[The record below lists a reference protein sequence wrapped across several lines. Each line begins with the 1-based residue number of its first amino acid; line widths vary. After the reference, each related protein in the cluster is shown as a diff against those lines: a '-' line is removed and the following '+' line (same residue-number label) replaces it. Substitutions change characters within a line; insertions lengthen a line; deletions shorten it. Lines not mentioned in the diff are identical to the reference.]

1 MVTTISSKHRTGD
14 FMRHALRLSVFA
26 LPEKT
31 GRNGSMDISGIVSGV
46 SIEEEHG
53 AKKKDVMATVSV
65 FNYDYA
71 MQEVVLFSEGHRLA
85 ISMFDG
91 YVARDFG
98 DFVIVNPDR
107 QYGES
112 TSLNL
117 RLRSD
122 QIVNQLQPISYKFVN
137 CTIAEAVADLW
148 QSLGYQTDVTPT
160 DETFPEV
167 MLANETAVQ
176 FTKRWAEKLNYVWG
190 IREGKFYFKKEEEVV
205 VDHRTDP
212 KNTLKFSPPFPE
224 VGSIISARSQAKTDQ
239 ARGGKPKIA
248 GIDFSAGGFSSDIMN
263 DLIAAGSVRTEEGRP
278 IVTDP
283 TKKPSF
289 QATDVTRYKLL
300 SMLRGP
306 NFQGGE
312 DSDSVLL
319 PPYSLVPN
327 VPGRVGLIQRSNDQ
341 ASAMRDILFV
351 QNAVNNYELQVV
363 TWGNA
368 ALSVAGLVDVAG
380 LSPED
385 NGTWFIKKI
394 VHNFDSTY
402 KQTLTL
408 YRNEREAVA
417 KRKKIKK

>member
-1 MVTTISSKHRTGD
+1 
-14 FMRHALRLSVFA
+14 
-26 LPEKT
+26 
-31 GRNGSMDISGIVSGV
+31 
-46 SIEEEHG
+46 
-53 AKKKDVMATVSV
+53 
-65 FNYDYA
+65 
-71 MQEVVLFSEGHRLA
+71 
-85 ISMFDG
+85 
-91 YVARDFG
+91 
-98 DFVIVNPDR
+98 
-107 QYGES
+107 
-112 TSLNL
+112 
-117 RLRSD
+117 
-122 QIVNQLQPISYKFVN
+122 
-137 CTIAEAVADLW
+137 
-148 QSLGYQTDVTPT
+148 
-160 DETFPEV
+160 
-167 MLANETAVQ
+167 
-176 FTKRWAEKLNYVWG
+176 
-190 IREGKFYFKKEEEVV
+190 